1 MNNHKE
7 VIDSTIKALCAKPK
21 GILAADE
28 SVSNIAKKFL
38 PLNIEN
44 TAQNRN
50 RYREMLF
57 TTPGIENFIAG
68 VILHEET
75 FEQSIEGVI
84 CAQYLENRQIVPGI
98 KLDKGLITCG
108 ENGEE
113 ITQGIDTL
121 NDRVQEF
128 FKKGA
133 RFAKWRTVYKISDST
148 PSDSLLEKNANSQAQ
163 YATICLNNGIVPIV
177 EPEVLSLGAHSIDD
191 CYNTTSKVLRSVFK
205 SLAEHKVDYG
215 QIILKPNMVVPGANF
230 QGEVAHD
237 LIAEK
242 TLKCLL
248 ENVPHR
254 LPLIVFLS
262 GGQSEEDSTYNLAG
276 IVKRN
281 NLPWRISFSYGRA
294 LQESAVKAWAGSDTN
309 IGKGQSAFLK
319 RAMLNS
325 QASVEIN
332 LI

>member
-1 MNNHKE
+1 MDNKAIIEN
-7 VIDSTIKALCAKPK
+7 TIKALCAKPK

-44 TAQNRN
+44 IPENR
-50 RYREMLF
+50 RLYREMLF
-57 TTPGIENFIAG
+57 TTPGINNFISG

-75 FEQSIEGVI
+75 FDQVIAGVN
-84 CAQYLENRQIVPGI
+84 CAQYLTDKGIMPGI
-98 KLDKGLITCG
+98 KLDKGLTPCG

-113 ITQGIDTL
+113 TTLGIDTL
-121 NDRVQEF
+121 NARANEF

-133 RFAKWRTVYKISDST
+133 RFAKWRTVYKITAST
-148 PSDSLLEKNANSQAQ
+148 PSDALIEKNAISQAQ

-177 EPEVLSLGAHSIDD
+177 EPEVLAEGAHSADD
-191 CYNTTSKVLRSVFK
+191 CYNVTAKALKAVFNA
-205 SLAEHKVDYG
+205 LAEHNVDIKH
-215 QIILKPNMVVPGANF
+215 IILKPNMIVPGLGFA
-230 QGEVAHD
+230 GSVAHD

-242 TLKCLL
+242 TLKCLV
-248 ENVPHR
+248 ENVSHNVPA
-254 LPLIVFLS
+254 IVFLS
-262 GGQSEEDSTYNLAG
+262 GGQSEESATYNLAG
-276 IVKRN
+276 VAKRN

-294 LQESAVKAWAGSDTN
+294 LQDSAVKTWAGSDAN
-309 IGKGQSAFLK
+309 ISKGQSAFIK